1 MADQSTQ
8 LPQRAQPG
16 GGQPV
21 RSTAGA
27 PSPRIGETAPVPAI
41 DIYETGE
48 TVTVLVDLPGCDEED
63 IRIRAENDQLS
74 FVAKR
79 QDDVEEAAT
88 ALQRERPGT
97 FRRTVAIPT
106 DADVE
111 GANARYDA
119 GVCTV
124 TFPKTDRR
132 RQREI
137 GFQ

>member
-1 MADQSTQ
+1 M
-8 LPQRAQPG
+8 
-16 GGQPV
+16 
-21 RSTAGA
+21 
-27 PSPRIGETAPVPAI
+27 ETAPVPAI
-41 DIYETGE
+41 DVFETGE
-48 TVTVLVDLPGCDEED
+48 TVTVIVDLPGCEEED

-74 FVAKR
+74 FVAER
-79 QDDVEEAAT
+79 HDDVAEGAT
-88 ALQRERPGT
+88 PLQRERVAT
-97 FRRTVAIPT
+97 FRRAVAIPT